1 MGLEPVLEE
10 IRRTDGISAR
20 LAEEVSSGP
29 DVFVLDQEAAKWS
42 KIARLEEIMEK
53 EEKQKKKAAE
63 AQKKWEY
70 RTYLQQQALD
80 QKTKFHEA
88 RDADRALDRIQSL
101 ANRQRMEHDEETK
114 KNEQEEIKRQQKEV
128 LDAQI
133 QADRILRQ
141 SEQEEVLAFGREY
154 AAKCNRELEKE
165 REAQIRKKDAIR
177 EEGLRKAEEIEEERL
192 QKYQQKRLAREE
204 LRSWA
209 FDTY

>member
-1 MGLEPVLEE
+1 MGEAQVRKKDAIREE
-10 IRRTDGISAR
+10 GLRK
-20 LAEEVSSGP
+20 AE
-29 DVFVLDQEAAKWS
+29 
-42 KIARLEEIMEK
+42 EK

-114 KNEQEEIKRQQKEV
+114 KQEAEEIKRQQKEV

-165 REAQIRKKDAIR
+165 REAHIRKKDEIR
-177 EEGLRKAEEIEEERL
+177 EEGQRKAEEIEE
-192 QKYQQKRLAREE
+192 
-204 LRSWA
+204 
-209 FDTY
+209 